1 VDPDHPLQ
9 RSYLFTIRLWTEP
22 LGDGD
27 GRVERRGQAQY
38 VLTGERRSFRD
49 WLTLVAFL
57 EAKLQELDG
66 GTAAPDESG

>member
-1 VDPDHPLQ
+1 MDPDRPLQ
-9 RSYLFTIRLWTEP
+9 RSYLFTVRLWTEP
-22 LGDGD
+22 LSDGD

-38 VLTGERRSFRD
+38 VLTGERCSFRD

-66 GTAAPDESG
+66 GTATSTESE